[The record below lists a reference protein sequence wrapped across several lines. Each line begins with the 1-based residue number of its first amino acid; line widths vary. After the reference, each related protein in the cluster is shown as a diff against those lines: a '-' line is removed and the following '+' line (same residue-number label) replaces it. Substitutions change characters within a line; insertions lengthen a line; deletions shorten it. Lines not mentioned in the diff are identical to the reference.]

1 MNDIP
6 ALILAGGA
14 SRELPVL
21 TAYRSKAAL
30 PYGGRFRIV
39 DFCLSNCA
47 NSDVHN
53 VGILAQYNPTS
64 LIAHVGNGKPW
75 DLNRRKGGLMILQPY
90 AARTESN
97 WFRGTA
103 DALWQHLRVVKATS
117 AEDVL
122 ILSGDQVYK
131 MDYRD
136 MIRAHQYSGAWVTI
150 AAKRLYRGA
159 PERYGALEIDRDGFV
174 GRFVEK
180 PEDKG
185 LEFFSLGIYIFRK
198 EVLEE
203 RLAVAGEGKYD
214 LVYDVLIPL
223 VRERKVRAHVHNGY
237 WADIGWVRQYYDSS
251 MALIDQPGDL
261 DLNDRAWPIFTKT
274 EVRSPSRIGKNA
286 VIRSS
291 FAANQCHID
300 GEVHRSVLFPG
311 VRVEPGAKIQDSIVF
326 SDTVVK
332 RGATV
337 NRCILDKNVKIG
349 RKSVVGFG
357 TASTTNS
364 RFPNT
369 LDSGVTIIGKGTVIP
384 DGIRIGRNV
393 LIGADLTSDAIPS
406 RDIVCGETLGS
417 EAKWQEISS

>member
-1 MNDIP
+1 MSEIP

-47 NSDVHN
+47 NSGIYN
-53 VGILAQYNPTS
+53 VGILAQYNPAS

-75 DLNRRKGGLMILQPY
+75 DLNRRRGGLLILQPY

-103 DALWQHLRVVKATS
+103 DALWQHLRVVKASS

-131 MDYRD
+131 MDYREI
-136 MIRAHQYSGAWVTI
+136 IRSHRDSGAWVTV
-150 AAKRLYRGA
+150 AAKRLYK
-159 PERYGALEIDRDGFV
+159 GALEHYGAMEIDADGTV
-174 GRFVEK
+174 RRFVEK
-180 PEDKG
+180 PEDKV
-185 LEFFSLGIYIFRK
+185 LEFFSLGIYVFKK

-214 LVYDVLIPL
+214 LVYDVLMPL
-223 VRERKVRAHVHNGY
+223 VGERKVRAHVHDGY
-237 WADIGWVRQYYDSS
+237 WADIGWVQQYYDSS
-251 MALIDQPGDL
+251 MSLLDRPESL
-261 DLNDRAWPIFTKT
+261 DLNDSTWPIFTKT
-274 EVRSPSRIGKNA
+274 EVRSPTRVGRNA
-286 VIRSS
+286 VIGKSL
-291 FAANQCHID
+291 AANQCRID
-300 GEVHRSVLFPG
+300 GEVQRSILFPG
-311 VRVEPGAKIQDSIVF
+311 VRIEQGARIEDSIVF

-332 RGATV
+332 RGAKV
-337 NRCILDKNVKIG
+337 SRCILDKNIRIG
-349 RKSVVGFG
+349 RKSVIGFG
-357 TASTTNS
+357 TVSTNNS
-364 RFPNT
+364 QFPNT
-369 LDSGVTIIGKGTVIP
+369 LGSGITIIGKGTVIP
-384 DGIRIGRNV
+384 DGTRIGRNV
-393 LIGADLTSDAIPS
+393 LVGADLSPDSIPS

-417 EAKWQEISS
+417 EAKWQEIS

>member
-1 MNDIP
+1 MNEIP

-47 NSDVHN
+47 NSNIHN
-53 VGILAQYNPTS
+53 VGILAQYNPAS

-75 DLNRRKGGLMILQPY
+75 DLNRRRGGLMILQPY

-103 DALWQHLRVVKATS
+103 DALWQHLRVVEAAS

-131 MDYRD
+131 MDYGE
-136 MIRAHQYSGAWVTI
+136 IVRAHQYSGAWVTI

-159 PERYGALEIDRDGFV
+159 PERYGAVEIDGDGIV
-174 GRFVEK
+174 SRFVEK
-180 PEDKG
+180 PEAKA
-185 LEFFSLGIYIFRK
+185 LEFFSLGIYVFK
-198 EVLEE
+198 KKVLEE
-203 RLAVAGEGKYD
+203 RLAVAAEGKYD
-214 LVYDVLIPL
+214 LVYDVLMPL
-223 VRERKVRAHVHNGY
+223 VRERKVRAHVHDGY
-237 WADIGWVRQYYDSS
+237 WADIGWVQQYYNSS
-251 MALIDQPGDL
+251 LSLLDRPEALN
-261 DLNDRAWPIFTKT
+261 LNDDTWPIFTKT
-274 EVRSPSRIGKNA
+274 EVRSPSRIGRDA
-286 VIRSS
+286 VIQRSL
-291 FAANQCHID
+291 AAAQCRVD
-300 GEVHRSVLFPG
+300 GEVTRSILFPG
-311 VRVEPGAKIQDSIVF
+311 VRVESGARIEDSIVF

-337 NRCILDKNVKIG
+337 NQCILDKNVRIG

-357 TASTTNS
+357 TVSIPNS
-364 RFPNT
+364 KFPNT
-369 LDSGVTIIGKGTVIP
+369 LDSGITIIGKGTSVP
-384 DGIRIGRNV
+384 DGVRIGRNV
-393 LIGADLTSDAIPS
+393 LIGADLTPDSIPN
-406 RDIVCGETLGS
+406 RDIVCGEAIGS